1 MTVMERAYLD
11 HNASSPL
18 RPEARAAVLRALD
31 LAGNASSVHAEGR
44 AARHL
49 VEESREALA
58 AAAGVRPEM
67 VMFTSGGTEANA
79 AAVRARGVDRLIV
92 SAIEHPSV
100 AAAAAAAGPGKPV
113 TVAPATA
120 DGVVDLEALERLLA
134 APGGRALVCVMLANN
149 ETGVIQP
156 VREAAEIVHR
166 HGGLL
171 HVDAAQGL
179 GRVPVRFPLLD
190 ADILTLSA
198 HKCGGPKG
206 AGAAIVRDGVDL
218 LPLIPGTQ
226 ENRRRGGSENLPAI
240 AGFAAAATAAAAE
253 DGSRLAALRDRLEQ
267 AVRRIAPDAVIFGEA
282 ASRLPNTSCFSA
294 PGLSA
299 ETALIS
305 LDLDGVAV
313 SSGAACTSGKVGRSA
328 VLAAMGVAPSLADG
342 AIRVSLGWSS
352 SVRDIERFVSALGA
366 LLRRT
371 AGRAAA

>member
-18 RPEARAAVLRALD
+18 RPDAKAAMLAALD
-31 LAGNASSVHAEGR
+31 LPGNASSVHAEGR

-58 AAAGVRPEM
+58 AVAGVRPEM

-100 AAAAAAAGPGKPV
+100 AAAAAAAGKPV

-328 VLAAMGVAPSLADG
+328 VLAAMGVAPSLAEG

-352 SVRDIERFVSALGA
+352 SVRDIERFESALGA

>member
-18 RPEARAAVLRALD
+18 RPDAKAAMLAALD
-31 LAGNASSVHAEGR
+31 LPGNASSVHAEGR

-58 AAAGVRPEM
+58 AVAGVRPEM

-92 SAIEHPSV
+92 SAVEHPSV
-100 AAAAAAAGPGKPV
+100 HAAAAADGKPL

-253 DGSRLAALRDRLEQ
+253 DGSRLAALRDGLEQ

-328 VLAAMGVAPSLADG
+328 VLSAMGVAPSLAEG

>member
-1 MTVMERAYLD
+1 MTAMQRAYLD
-11 HNASSPL
+11 HNAASPL
-18 RPEARAAVLRALD
+18 RREAKAAMLRALD
-31 LAGNASSVHAEGR
+31 AAGNASSVHAEGR
-44 AARHL
+44 AARNL
-49 VEESREALA
+49 VEGAREALA
-58 AAAGVRPEM
+58 AVAGVRPAM
-67 VMFTSGGTEANA
+67 VTFTSGGTEANA
-79 AAVRARGVDRLIV
+79 AALRVRGVDRIVV

-100 AAAAAAAGPGKPV
+100 HAAAAAEGKPL
-113 TVAPATA
+113 TIAPVTA
-120 DGVVDLEALERLLA
+120 DGVVDLQALERLLA
-134 APGGRALVCVMLANN
+134 GPGGRALVCVMLANN

-166 HGGLL
+166 HGGLM

-179 GRVPVRFPLLD
+179 GRIPVRFPALD

-198 HKCGGPKG
+198 HKCGGPTG

-218 LPLIPGTQ
+218 LPLIPGVQ
-226 ENRRRGGSENLPAI
+226 ENRRRGGSENVAAI
-240 AGFAAAATAAAAE
+240 AGFAAAAGAAAE
-253 DGSRLAALRDRLEQ
+253 DDAGRLRTLRDRLEVD
-267 AVRRIAPDAVIFGEA
+267 VRRLAPDAAVFGERA
-282 ASRLPNTSCFSA
+282 LRLPNTSCLA
-294 PGLSA
+294 VPGLSA

-328 VLAAMGVAPSLADG
+328 VLAAMGVAPALAEG

-352 SVRDIERFVSALGA
+352 TVRDIERFTGALGA